1 MYNKPGFSLEI
12 KITAAPS
19 LVVRGNDGFLCLW
32 SSYKAEFGKQFQF
45 STPGWFQARFQAA
58 PAEPEAS
65 CSDFATFFP
74 AAASSLSVPVRIS
87 VISVSEQQQPSI
99 STFNLDIN
107 IKKKSWFPFF
117 RSFWSSVFR
126 LLWCVLGSWYLEL
139 YLLAFIHIKIWNAF
153 WFSS

>member
-1 MYNKPGFSLEI
+1 MYNKAGISLEI

-32 SSYKAEFGKQFQF
+32 SSYKTGLGKQSQF
-45 STPGWFQARFQAA
+45 STPGWFQMRFQAA

-107 IKKKSWFPFF
+107 IKKKVLVSIFLLFLKLCVPPAVVYF
-117 RSFWSSVFR
+117 RILIPGAVFT
-126 LLWCVLGSWYLEL
+126 GFYLHKKLECFL
-139 YLLAFIHIKIWNAF
+139 V
-153 WFSS
+153 